1 MLDFR
6 PMPGRRT
13 FSATLLAA
21 GALAA
26 AVFTALALTLPFG
39 VARAA
44 DPLTFTVR
52 TIDSD
57 AGVRVVIEFNRK
69 PQYEVRAEAKRIY
82 VTLHEGDTSSPFK
95 KRDFDS
101 ALLEKIK
108 FADGFRTSEIV
119 LYTGPEFGTFSTF
132 EMGEPFRLVLDLR
145 KRSALPPAQHLP
157 GPGEPVPPGAVPP
170 TGSGPAPGPIPPGGG
185 AGGGAVPGGAPAGEA
200 PRTLEPLPEGHRK
213 AGFTIVIDPGHG
225 GEEEGAHGPTGLR
238 EKDVTLD
245 VARRLKSRLAGD
257 RDTEVILTR
266 DDDRRVALDDR
277 TAVANHAVA
286 DLFVSIHANSSR
298 RDSARGSETYFVSY
312 QATDDESRAVAALEN
327 NTLQLEKGVQGK
339 NGLDLVLW
347 DLAQSAFLKESS
359 DLAEAIQDRL
369 NDTLGVRNRGIKQ
382 APFRVLMGATMP
394 AVLVEIAF
402 ISSPDEEKR
411 LRDAAFKDRIADALA
426 ESIRRFRQRTSR

>member
-1 MLDFR
+1 
-6 PMPGRRT
+6 
-13 FSATLLAA
+13 
-21 GALAA
+21 
-26 AVFTALALTLPFG
+26 
-39 VARAA
+39 
-44 DPLTFTVR
+44 
-52 TIDSD
+52 
-57 AGVRVVIEFNRK
+57 
-69 PQYEVRAEAKRIY
+69 
-82 VTLHEGDTSSPFK
+82 
-95 KRDFDS
+95 
-101 ALLEKIK
+101 
-108 FADGFRTSEIV
+108 
-119 LYTGPEFGTFSTF
+119 
-132 EMGEPFRLVLDLR
+132 
-145 KRSALPPAQHLP
+145 
-157 GPGEPVPPGAVPP
+157 
-170 TGSGPAPGPIPPGGG
+170 
-185 AGGGAVPGGAPAGEA
+185 
-200 PRTLEPLPEGHRK
+200 
-213 AGFTIVIDPGHG
+213 VIDPGHG

-298 RDSARGSETYFVSY
+298 RDSAHGSETYFVSY

>member
-1 MLDFR
+1 
-6 PMPGRRT
+6 MPGRRT

-26 AVFTALALTLPFG
+26 AVFTALALTWSFG

-44 DPLTFTVR
+44 DPLTFTLR

-145 KRSALPPAQHLP
+145 KRSALPPATRLP
-157 GPGEPVPPGAVPP
+157 GPGEAPPGAMPP
-170 TGSGPAPGPIPPGGG
+170 PPGTAPGPIPPGAG
-185 AGGGAVPGGAPAGEA
+185 AGAGAVPGAPTSGEA

-298 RDSARGSETYFVSY
+298 RDSAHGSETYFVSY